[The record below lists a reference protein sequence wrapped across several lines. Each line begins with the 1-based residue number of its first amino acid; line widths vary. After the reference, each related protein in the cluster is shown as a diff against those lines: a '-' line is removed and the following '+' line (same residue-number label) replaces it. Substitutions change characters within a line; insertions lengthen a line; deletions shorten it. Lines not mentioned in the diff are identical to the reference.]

1 MKFQYSLINNLNSPH
16 FNDAMRIYLDSFPSN
31 ERHPIDTIKQR
42 IQSGK
47 QELYIGIDNENV
59 VCIALLW
66 YFDELNFIL
75 LDYFAVTEECRGKRI
90 GSEFF
95 RYLSDITSNKGK
107 HLIMEVES
115 PDVEPNSAGKV
126 KRINFYLNNG
136 AYILKDIPYTL
147 PSLNGTVPTE
157 MILMVVPLNAKTTFN
172 KQQVFN
178 LITHLYTDLYSKS
191 ENDTLLINLL
201 QALPDQVKLL
211 DNYK

>member
-1 MKFQYSLINNLNSPH
+1 MQLQYSLINNLNSPH

-47 QELYIGIDNENV
+47 QELYIGIDNGMV
-59 VCIALLW
+59 ACMALFW
-66 YFDELNFIL
+66 HFDELNFIL
-75 LDYFAVTEECRGKRI
+75 LDYFAVTKECRGKRI

-115 PDVEPNSAGKV
+115 PNEEPNSADKV

-136 AYILKDIPYTL
+136 AYILKDVPYTL

-157 MILMVVPLNAKTTFN
+157 MILMIVPLNAKTTFSK
-172 KQQVFN
+172 KQVSN
-178 LITHLYTDLYSKS
+178 LITHLYIELYSKT
-191 ENDTLLINLL
+191 ENDTTLINLL
-201 QALPDQVKLL
+201 HILPNQVELSKSL
-211 DNYK
+211 

>member
-1 MKFQYSLINNLNSPH
+1 MSLQYSLIYNLNSPH
-16 FNDAMRIYLDSFPSN
+16 FNDAMQIYRDSFPDN

-42 IQSGK
+42 LQSGK

-75 LDYFAVTEECRGKRI
+75 LDYFAVTKECRGKRI

-95 RYLSDITSNKGK
+95 RYLSGIATSKGK

-115 PDVEPNSAGKV
+115 PAGELNSAGKV

-157 MILMVVPLNAKTTFN
+157 MILMVVPLNAKTTFSK
-172 KQQVFN
+172 KQVSN
-178 LITHLYTDLYSKS
+178 LITHLYIELYSKT
-191 ENDTLLINLL
+191 ENDTTLINLL
-201 QALPDQVKLL
+201 HILPNQVELSKSL
-211 DNYK
+211 